1 MVMKAIKEPKGPVIE
16 LVNAPKKGT
25 LMRRQ
30 FMWHLMRFAEMNK
43 AKRLLIV
50 FER

>member
-1 MVMKAIKEPKGPVIE
+1 MKAIKEPHGPVIE
-16 LVNAPKKGT
+16 LVNAPKQGT
-25 LMRRQ
+25 IMQRQ
-30 FMWHLMRFAEMNK
+30 FMRHLMRFAEMNK